1 MLIAACNSQDCLLLA
16 RDHESALETGFGFGC
31 IPLSPGFFILNASA
45 MDSRPCGNGSIAY
58 SSIALSGTTKS
69 RGRAVFIEKISSIS

>member
-1 MLIAACNSQDCLLLA
+1 MPGLAVKLSLAICLAVTVASFA
-16 RDHESALETGFGFGC
+16 RADE
-31 IPLSPGFFILNASA
+31 PRRPDVMVFILNASA
-45 MDSRPCGNGSIAY
+45 IDNRPCGNGSIAY